1 MAPHPGLEPGTY
13 RLTAGRSTKRARKAK
28 SMVTSMG
35 FEPMNAA
42 VKGQCVKPLHQL
54 AKKMER
60 MMGIEP
66 T

>member
-28 SMVTSMG
+28 LMVTCTR
-35 FEPMNAA
+35 FELVNAC
-42 VKGQCVKPLHQL
+42 VKGMCVKPLHQQ

-60 MMGIEP
+60 VMRIEL